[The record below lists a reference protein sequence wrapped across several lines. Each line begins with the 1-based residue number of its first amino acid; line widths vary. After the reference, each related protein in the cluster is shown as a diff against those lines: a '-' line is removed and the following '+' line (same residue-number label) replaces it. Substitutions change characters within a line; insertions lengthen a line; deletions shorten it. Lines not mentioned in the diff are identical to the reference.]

1 MGKAKKAK
9 NKAALRFDP
18 LARPAD
24 GPHAAQTSKEEKPLS
39 AHQQRHMERKRLQAE
54 ATVLKNQ
61 KRKVSKADKIAWKR
75 ESKLISKT
83 LQRNKNE
90 LRDANVKQFF
100 AKTKRPRDE
109 DDEDV
114 AETTFGGFN
123 LPTNLSTEP
132 SIFASAGGTQTPSD
146 VVMPTMR
153 G

>member
-1 MGKAKKAK
+1 
-9 NKAALRFDP
+9 
-18 LARPAD
+18 
-24 GPHAAQTSKEEKPLS
+24 
-39 AHQQRHMERKRLQAE
+39 MERKRLQAE

-123 LPTNLSTEP
+123 LPTNAISTEP
-132 SIFASAGGTQTPSD
+132 SIFASAGGAQPASD